1 MTDVLTE
8 LRDIYGWLDR
18 KQYEQVHFEANK
30 VINMGRPDWFYVIVD
45 KLTFETGKT
54 RKEVEDAIDEIGFVE
69 TMNYSQLGRP
79 ENVIIRL

>member
-1 MTDVLTE
+1 
-8 LRDIYGWLDR
+8 
-18 KQYEQVHFEANK
+18 
-30 VINMGRPDWFYVIVD
+30 MGRPDWFYVIVD